1 MRSFV
6 TGGKNNGGGGGGD
19 GITSSDGG
27 PGTTS
32 TCSTRALSVGQGD
45 HQGSRG
51 GGSASE
57 VGLSAQQRQQHQPP
71 RQHNPS
77 SAHVSNPYAAG
88 RRPRPPT
95 GAGIGIG
102 TGTGNVSNPYASS
115 GGNAGTCSISNRTNG
130 IGSGIGGAGSVV
142 GGPPSVGPTTG
153 NANANA
159 AIDSVSSAS
168 ARSVAP
174 ANPPSQPRRPPG
186 SGECASGGANGNR
199 VSIMNPPPPRQPMQ
213 QPAMTNNPYRQQ
225 QSVISRGPS
234 NPYAQSNK
242 QNSNNSSSSSS
253 RPPQQRS
260 QQPMQSAGVGAAL
273 LANRA
278 RAGGAGANRSAGTGP
293 AMMAPNNQQQQQQQQ
308 QQNPWT
314 VARSNVV
321 TKQNLRYKPGPVPID
336 EEAVKT
342 WIYPNNRNHPMRD
355 YQLLATETAINHNTL
370 VSLPTGLGKTL
381 IAAATMY
388 NYYRWFP
395 TGKVVFCAPTKP
407 LVSQQLTSCFDI
419 MGVPAEHTAEIMG
432 DTVNKDDRA
441 RYWEERRLFF
451 CTPQTIDNDIDS
463 GRCDVSSIVCVVIDE
478 AHRAKGKYAYV
489 KIIQKINQS
498 GANFRVVSNLYE
510 HLAQ

>member
-1 MRSFV
+1 
-6 TGGKNNGGGGGGD
+6 
-19 GITSSDGG
+19 
-27 PGTTS
+27 
-32 TCSTRALSVGQGD
+32 
-45 HQGSRG
+45 
-51 GGSASE
+51 
-57 VGLSAQQRQQHQPP
+57 
-71 RQHNPS
+71 
-77 SAHVSNPYAAG
+77 
-88 RRPRPPT
+88 
-95 GAGIGIG
+95 
-102 TGTGNVSNPYASS
+102 
-115 GGNAGTCSISNRTNG
+115 
-130 IGSGIGGAGSVV
+130 
-142 GGPPSVGPTTG
+142 
-153 NANANA
+153 
-159 AIDSVSSAS
+159 
-168 ARSVAP
+168 
-174 ANPPSQPRRPPG
+174 
-186 SGECASGGANGNR
+186 
-199 VSIMNPPPPRQPMQ
+199 MQ

-225 QSVISRGPS
+225 QSVVSRGPS
-234 NPYAQSNK
+234 NPYAQSASR
-242 QNSNNSSSSSS
+242 NSNNNSSS
-253 RPPQQRS
+253 RPPQQRP
-260 QQPMQSAGVGAAL
+260 QQPVQSAGVGAAL

-278 RAGGAGANRSAGTGP
+278 RAGGAGANRSVGTGP

-342 WIYPNNRNHPMRD
+342 WIYPNNLNHPMRD
-355 YQLLATETAINHNTL
+355 YQLKATETAINHNTL

-463 GRCDVSSIVCVVIDE
+463 GRCDLRSIVCVVIDE

>member
-1 MRSFV
+1 
-6 TGGKNNGGGGGGD
+6 
-19 GITSSDGG
+19 
-27 PGTTS
+27 
-32 TCSTRALSVGQGD
+32 
-45 HQGSRG
+45 
-51 GGSASE
+51 
-57 VGLSAQQRQQHQPP
+57 
-71 RQHNPS
+71 
-77 SAHVSNPYAAG
+77 
-88 RRPRPPT
+88 
-95 GAGIGIG
+95 
-102 TGTGNVSNPYASS
+102 
-115 GGNAGTCSISNRTNG
+115 
-130 IGSGIGGAGSVV
+130 
-142 GGPPSVGPTTG
+142 
-153 NANANA
+153 
-159 AIDSVSSAS
+159 
-168 ARSVAP
+168 
-174 ANPPSQPRRPPG
+174 
-186 SGECASGGANGNR
+186 
-199 VSIMNPPPPRQPMQ
+199 MQ

-225 QSVISRGPS
+225 QSVVSRGPS
-234 NPYAQSNK
+234 NPYAQSASR
-242 QNSNNSSSSSS
+242 NSNNNSSS
-253 RPPQQRS
+253 RPLQQRPQQ
-260 QQPMQSAGVGAAL
+260 PVQSAGVGAAL

-293 AMMAPNNQQQQQQQQ
+293 AMMAMMAPNNQQQQQQQ

-342 WIYPNNRNHPMRD
+342 WIYPNNLNHPMRD
-355 YQLLATETAINHNTL
+355 YQLKATETAINHNTL

-463 GRCDVSSIVCVVIDE
+463 GRCDVTSIVCVVIDE

-510 HLAQ
+510 YLAQ